1 MRRYEVPS
9 WRRTFLR
16 ILENLI
22 HLQSGEP
29 NSFAI
34 KDTKMNDH

>member
-16 ILENLI
+16 ILEF
-22 HLQSGEP
+22 GEP

-34 KDTKMNDH
+34 KDTKMSDR